1 MYLIL
6 INLVFLSIEEIK
18 PNFKYLNTGLVS
30 LIARE
35 RKNYEQIKLVNKE
48 KQLRC
53 RYCSTH
59 NKIEE
64 KLHFKE
70 CFKLAT
76 EEVSLNCNH
85 YKLN

>member
-1 MYLIL
+1 M

-48 KQLRC
+48 KHLRS
-53 RYCSTH
+53 RSCSTH
-59 NKIEE
+59 NKTKE
-64 KLHFKE
+64 KLHIKE
-70 CFKLAT
+70 CFKLYT
-76 EEVSLNCNH
+76 TEVSLNCNH
-85 YKLN
+85 YNLN

>member
-1 MYLIL
+1 M
-6 INLVFLSIEEIK
+6 EEIT
-18 PNFKYLNTGLVS
+18 PNFKYLNTGLVL
-30 LIARE
+30 LIARQ
-35 RKNYEQIKLVNKE
+35 RKSYEQIKLVNKE

-53 RYCSTH
+53 RSCSTH
-59 NKIEE
+59 GKTEE

-76 EEVSLNCNH
+76 TEVSLNCNH

>member
-1 MYLIL
+1 M
-6 INLVFLSIEEIK
+6 EEIT
-18 PNFKYLNTGLVS
+18 PNFKYMNIGLVL
-30 LIARE
+30 LITRQ
-35 RKNYEQIKLVNKE
+35 RKRYEQIKLVNKE

-53 RYCSTH
+53 GSCSTQDQT
-59 NKIEE
+59 EE

-76 EEVSLNCNH
+76 TKVSLNCNH